1 MSRWTSCRGHLRTL
15 AIGAV
20 LTACEGDASALPA
33 RPIDW
38 SDTTSSS
45 GTPGPPSSAGTRA
58 ADEAMRADDP
68 DLFALATKYF
78 SGTAPESAP
87 KRLSRLTRTQ
97 LDLTVKGLLPTF
109 YVETALATLPRD
121 PLQTNYEYA
130 ENLSFN
136 AANFTPFTGWVGKL
150 TDRVL
155 AKPAGVIDCAAGNSA
170 CQRSAAEAFLKKSF
184 RGTLTDAQ
192 LTKFTSFFVS
202 SVAEV
207 GLAQATADLV
217 SVVLTSPSFV
227 FRQEVTT
234 DAAGRLPPAQR
245 MESLS
250 YTLTDAPP
258 DLVGL
263 APADASRFG
272 SDEAFREETLD
283 RLLGTPEAKAK
294 LTRFF
299 LAWLEVKEPSEF
311 TIASEVFPE
320 FTPQLATEMVAE
332 TRTFLERVLAKADP
346 SLLDITQSTSSLVSK
361 GLRSIYGLPR
371 SSDTGLTELD
381 PSQRLG
387 VFTQPGVITSHSGPS
402 TTRLVKRGV
411 FFTRKM
417 MCLPLGLPPQ
427 GVDLTIPE
435 LKNATER
442 QRIEAGTA
450 QPKCQGCHKS
460 INPFGFMQENYD
472 PIGRFRTEDEGLPI
486 DASITLDNLD
496 EGPLKATTPVA
507 ALRGLTS
514 SARFQQCFVRQL
526 FRFYM
531 GRDELPGDDPV
542 LRQMFFRFAAEDRQ
556 DIASLLRVLAGSDA
570 LSARKETP

>member
-1 MSRWTSCRGHLRTL
+1 MSRWTSCQGLRTL
-15 AIGAV
+15 AIGVV
-20 LTACEGDASALPA
+20 LSACEGDVGSLPA
-33 RPIDW
+33 RPVDW
-38 SDTTSSS
+38 SDTTAPSAP
-45 GTPGPPSSAGTRA
+45 GTTSPAGTRA
-58 ADEAMRADDP
+58 ADDAMRADDP

-78 SGTAPESAP
+78 SGTASEGAP

-130 ENLSFN
+130 ENLGFN
-136 AANFTPFTGWVGKL
+136 AANFTPFTTWVGKL

-155 AKPAGVIDCAAGNSA
+155 AKPAGVVDCAASGAA
-170 CQRSAAEAFLKKSF
+170 CQRTAAEAFLKKSF
-184 RGTLTDAQ
+184 RGTLSDAQ
-192 LTKFTSFFVS
+192 LARFSTFFVS

-227 FRQEVTT
+227 FRQEVST
-234 DAAGRLPPAQR
+234 DTAGRLPPAQY

-263 APADASRFG
+263 APADATRFR
-272 SDEAFREETLD
+272 SDQPFRDQTVD
-283 RLLGTPEAKAK
+283 RLLGTPEARAK

-299 LAWLEVKEPSEF
+299 LAWLEVKEPTEF

-320 FTPQLATEMVAE
+320 FTPQLATEMVTE
-332 TRTFLERVLAKADP
+332 TRTFLERMLATKEP

-361 GLRSIYGLPR
+361 GLRSIYGLSK
-371 SSDTGLTELD
+371 SSDTGLTELNVKE
-381 PSQRLG
+381 RIG
-387 VFTQPGVITSHSGPS
+387 IFTQPGVITSHSGPS

-417 MCLPLGLPPQ
+417 MCLPLGLPPA

-442 QRIEAGTA
+442 QKIENGTA

-472 PIGRFRTEDEGLPI
+472 PIGRFRTEDEDLPI
-486 DASITLDNLD
+486 DASISLDILD
-496 EGPLKATTPVA
+496 EGPLKTITPVD

-542 LRQMFFRFAAEDRQ
+542 LRQMFFRFASEDKQ

-570 LSARKETP
+570 LAARKEKS